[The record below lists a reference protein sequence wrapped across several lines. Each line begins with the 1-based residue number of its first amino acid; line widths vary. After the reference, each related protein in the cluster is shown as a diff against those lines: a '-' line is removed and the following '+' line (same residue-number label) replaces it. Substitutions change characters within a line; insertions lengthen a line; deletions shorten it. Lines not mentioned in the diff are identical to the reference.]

1 MESSTKK
8 KKKVPGTNKKA
19 RDKSPGKKSPK
30 KQASKK
36 LDDNTKV
43 DSNTQ
48 DASLDFEAGVIF
60 HRYDKNN
67 KGVLSPEEFRQMWRE
82 ARNSTSPGR
91 TAETAFKNQDDL
103 VFEAGQVFSKYDD
116 NKDGKL
122 DKRDFERMVREHPEL
137 LRIGT
142 KENETA
148 VRREIPT
155 EVVTGHVLT
164 HFDETA
170 GVAISRAAI
179 EGHRAMGNT
188 VLPLMESYRNRYDR
202 LRSSITIRLLPRRE
216 HLLQLRRQL
225 QNCSDDVT
233 ASCKAIERETIADTE
248 QILERLHT
256 AESMRQSAI
265 RHQV

>member
-1 MESSTKK
+1 M
-8 KKKVPGTNKKA
+8 
-19 RDKSPGKKSPK
+19 
-30 KQASKK
+30 
-36 LDDNTKV
+36 
-43 DSNTQ
+43 
-48 DASLDFEAGVIF
+48 
-60 HRYDKNN
+60 
-67 KGVLSPEEFRQMWRE
+67 
-82 ARNSTSPGR
+82 
-91 TAETAFKNQDDL
+91 
-103 VFEAGQVFSKYDD
+103 
-116 NKDGKL
+116 
-122 DKRDFERMVREHPEL
+122 
-137 LRIGT
+137 
-142 KENETA
+142 
-148 VRREIPT
+148 RREIPT

-202 LRSSITIRLLPRRE
+202 LRSSITSRLLPRRE